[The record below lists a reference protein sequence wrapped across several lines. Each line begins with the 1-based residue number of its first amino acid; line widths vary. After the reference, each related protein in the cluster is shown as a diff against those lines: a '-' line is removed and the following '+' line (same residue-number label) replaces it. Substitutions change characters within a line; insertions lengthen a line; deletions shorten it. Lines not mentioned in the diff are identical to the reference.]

1 MLLLR
6 GSGKTAVLVER
17 IINKILK
24 EHIDIDKILVV
35 TFTNAAA
42 SEMRERILSAIDKK
56 IEEDPENKF
65 LQRQLILLNK
75 ANICTIHSFCL
86 EVIRNNFFELDIP
99 ANFRIADGSEIEL
112 LKQDVIEDIFEEKY
126 LNEDKGFIKLLN
138 LYTGYRG
145 DEPLKEI
152 ILLLYKYIQSDPFP
166 GKWLDK
172 MVDMHNY
179 NNQNK
184 NNFENTIWGTI
195 LLKTFTD
202 EVEDCCLK
210 LKKIKKDMEKFN
222 ELEKF
227 IKVIRNRY

>member
-1 MLLLR
+1 
-6 GSGKTAVLVER
+6 
-17 IINKILK
+17 
-24 EHIDIDKILVV
+24 
-35 TFTNAAA
+35 
-42 SEMRERILSAIDKK
+42 MRERILSAIDKK

-138 LYTGYRG
+138 FYTGYRG

-152 ILLLYKYIQSDPFP
+152 ILSLYKYIQSDPFP
-166 GKWLDK
+166 NKWLDK
-172 MVDMHNY
+172 MVDMHN

-202 EVEDCCLK
+202 DVEDCCLT